1 MTDSNKEDKN
11 LQCSFC
17 GKNREEVKKLIAGPS
32 SYICNEC
39 ISISHKIV
47 NEDDSD
53 IAELEFNDI
62 PIPEVIKSHLD
73 QYVIGQH
80 HTKEVLSVNAYN
92 HYKRIFMDETEPKV
106 EKSNI
111 LMIGSTGTG
120 KTLLAS
126 TLAKMLKVP
135 FTIADATTLTEAGYV
150 GEDVES
156 LIERLLNNCN
166 WDIAQAQ
173 RGIVFIDEVDKK
185 ARSSESNTSTKDI
198 SGEGVQQ
205 ALLRLIEGTTIKVP
219 TGTGKRMDDF
229 VEVNTKDILFIC
241 SGSFVGIDKLVS
253 KRIKK
258 KNIGFNSELTLNEE
272 DTTWQE
278 SIDQEDIISYGLI
291 PEFVG
296 RLPIITTLKDL
307 TESDMIQIL
316 TESKAS
322 IIPQVQKLLE
332 FDNVEL
338 NFGNQYFKD
347 VAKLAKKKKTGA
359 RGLKSI
365 VENSLHNIMYRAP
378 KFKSQGIN
386 QVLFE
391 KYPNK
396 NIDSYPFLLYNNG
409 NKVLDKEYK
418 IKLRGAS

>member
-1 MTDSNKEDKN
+1 MTDNNEDKN

-47 NEDDSD
+47 NEDEADVS
-53 IAELEFNDI
+53 ELEFDDI
-62 PIPEVIKSHLD
+62 PIPEAIKEQLD

-80 HTKEVLSVNAYN
+80 HAKEVLSVNAYN
-92 HYKRIFMDETEPKV
+92 HYKRIFMDDSEPKV

-126 TLAKMLKVP
+126 TLARMLKVP

-166 WDIAQAQ
+166 WDITQAE
-173 RGIVFIDEVDKK
+173 RGIVFVDEVDKK
-185 ARSSESNTSTKDI
+185 ARSSESNTATKDI

-205 ALLRLIEGTTIKVP
+205 ALLRLIEGTKVKVP
-219 TGTGKRMDDF
+219 TGSGKRMDDY
-229 VEVNTKDILFIC
+229 VEVDTKNILFIC
-241 SGSFVGIDKLVS
+241 SGSFVGIDKIVS

-258 KNIGFNSELTLNEE
+258 KNIGFNSELTLSEE
-272 DTTWQE
+272 DTNWQE
-278 SIDQEDIISYGLI
+278 GVDQDDIISYGLI

-307 TESDMIQIL
+307 SEDDMIQIL
-316 TESKAS
+316 KESKAS
-322 IIPQVQKLLE
+322 IIPQVKKLLE

-338 NFGNQYFKD
+338 NFGEQYFKD
-347 VAKLAKKKKTGA
+347 VALMAKKRKTGA

-378 KFKSQGIN
+378 KFKTQGIN

-391 KYPNK
+391 QYPNK
-396 NIDSYPFLLYNNG
+396 NVDTHPFLLYNNG
-409 NKVLDKEYK
+409 NKVLDKDYK
-418 IKLRGAS
+418 IKLRGKS